1 MTDNKL
7 FQEPQASE
15 LMTLRIRAR
24 RKRRITYDCMSAIVY
39 GDLIRCKK
47 GHEFRTIGR
56 AGGNKL
62 SVRTVLRGTASSACK
77 KCQDYDG
84 EEHE

>member
-1 MTDNKL
+1 MTDYKL

-15 LMTLRIRAR
+15 LMTLRSRAR

-39 GDLIRCKK
+39 GDQVRCKK

-56 AGGNKL
+56 SGGNSL